1 MLSSTRFSSWLVVV
15 GFSLLLLSTRSVD
28 GLVGVDVV
36 TTGVT
41 TAGVHLTIGAIAGGL
56 GAIAYQP
63 FDYVKAQMQT
73 ELGNAKYKNGV
84 DCLIQTC
91 QDNPLHLMKGVVVQV
106 TGVAPE
112 KSIKLGVNDIL
123 RDYFTVTLRYAGGT
137 TTTTSL
143 PLWCQIVSGGIAG
156 ACQVVATSPLE
167 VLKVGMQTSNMTL
180 KEVWT
185 EINGFHGLFRGASA
199 CMIRDVIF
207 TAICFPLYTHFLE
220 SGIDR
225 KYIFPEM

>member
-1 MLSSTRFSSWLVVV
+1 MVSSYRFSSWLVIVV
-15 GFSLLLLSTRSVD
+15 GLSLLRSTTVD
-28 GLVGVDVV
+28 GLVADVV
-36 TTGVT
+36 TTAGIT

-73 ELGNAKYKNGV
+73 ELGNQKYKNGV
-84 DCLIQTC
+84 DCLVQTC
-91 QDNPLHLMKGVVVQV
+91 QENPLHLMKGVVVQV

-123 RDYFTVTLRYAGGT
+123 RDYFTLTLGYGT
-137 TTTTSL
+137 F

-167 VLKVGMQTSNMTL
+167 VLKVGMQTSNMSFN
-180 KEVWT
+180 EVWN

-199 CMIRDVIF
+199 CIIRDVIF
-207 TAICFPLYTHFLE
+207 TAVCFPLYTHFLE

-225 KYIFPEM
+225 KFLEK